1 METKEYFV
9 NAEIKAMN
17 DEDGTFEGYASTFG
31 NIDSTGDIIEQGAFL
46 KSLQSR
52 EPKVLWQHDMR
63 KPVGKV
69 MDIREDN
76 KGLWVKVKLATAT
89 TLGKDAYEY
98 MKADII
104 NRLSIGFRIKEYE
117 HDTDS
122 ELRRIKEV
130 ELFEFSLVTIP
141 ANEMATVTAVKSVP
155 QTERELEKFLCDAGY
170 TRKEAKAIVAKGMK
184 GYQDVLRDAGLDTPT
199 DVLRDADD
207 EVKNLLSNLLK
218 TLQGETPCQKTSKI

>member
-1 METKEYFV
+1 MENKEFFV
-9 NAEIKAMN
+9 NAEIKSLN
-17 DEDGTFEGYASTFG
+17 DEEGTFEGYASTFG
-31 NIDSTGDIIEQGAFL
+31 NIDSTNDIIEQGAFT
-46 KSLQSR
+46 KSLQTR

-117 HDTDS
+117 YETDNDI
-122 ELRRIKEV
+122 RRIKEV

-141 ANEMATVTAVKSVP
+141 ANDMATVTGVKSVP
-155 QTERELEKFLCDAGY
+155 QTEREFEKFLCDSGY

-184 GYQDVLRDAGLDTPT
+184 GYQDVLRDAGVDTPT

-207 EVKNLLSNLLK
+207 EVKNLLSNLLE
-218 TLQGETPCQKTSKI
+218 TLTGEKPCQRTLKT